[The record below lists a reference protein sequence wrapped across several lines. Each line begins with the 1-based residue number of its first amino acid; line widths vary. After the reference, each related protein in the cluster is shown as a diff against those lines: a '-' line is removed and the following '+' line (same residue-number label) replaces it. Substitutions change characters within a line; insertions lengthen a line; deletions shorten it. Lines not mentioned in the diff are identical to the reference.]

1 MPSAVSPVMVAAL
14 LSATVGAVTQNASWS
29 IWGVYVQ
36 ASAVP
41 THEASH
47 LRGSVSTPVNGRS
60 SNAHSQSSCESE
72 ARL

>member
-1 MPSAVSPVMVAAL
+1 MVTAL
-14 LSATVGAVTQNASWS
+14 LSATVDEVTENAPWS

-41 THEASH
+41 THEAFH
-47 LRGSVSTPVNGRS
+47 LQGSVSTPVNGRS
-60 SNAHSQSSCESE
+60 SNAHSQSGCESE